1 MDGRRTNMRH
11 VTSVIPDYLSQ
22 LTMFGTY
29 LQMNVI
35 NNYFQSLVRSSSME
49 GFGVE
54 VCRAK
59 L

>member
-1 MDGRRTNMRH
+1 MRH